1 MLAAQ
6 LTGRLLPEIPVCDS
20 IRSLISHCDD
30 AAPEHNALVPAYHC
44 MHTPGGPLKF
54 SLEGHPF
61 AVFGFQLTSDSRYLT
76 SISNRLVMLSCYFL
90 SCGSHV
96 LIWSCSC
103 HIFCP
108 VWHVFLLLS

>member
-6 LTGRLLPEIPVCDS
+6 LTGRLLPEITVCDN

-30 AAPEHNALVPAYHC
+30 SAPEHNALVPAYHC

-76 SISNRLVMLSCYFL
+76 SISNRLVMLSCCQHFD
-90 SCGSHV
+90 
-96 LIWSCSC
+96 
-103 HIFCP
+103 
-108 VWHVFLLLS
+108 LLLSCCRVHVMVSCCCHVIM